1 MAITAAALL
10 LLIHLTSVQPRDQT
24 NIQAKPGDIIH
35 LPCRAPDGQPV
46 LAVEWSRS
54 DLEAEYVLLFRDKQI
69 DPAFQH
75 PSFKNRV
82 DLLDRQ
88 MKNGDMSLVLKNVT
102 TADKGTYE
110 CRIFHRTNR
119 NKRAVLD
126 SDPVSTILLQVAPPS
141 PDGDVQTQ
149 IGLKTSEGNQL
160 KSAPLIVAG
169 VFAVFMLH
177 P

>member
-10 LLIHLTSVQPRDQT
+10 LLIHLTSVQPRADQT
-24 NIQAKPGDIIH
+24 NMRAKPGDIIH
-35 LPCRAPDGQPV
+35 LPCRAPDSQPV

-82 DLLDRQ
+82 NLLDTE
-88 MKNGDMSLVLKNVT
+88 MKNGDTSLVLKNVT

-141 PDGDVQTQ
+141 PDGDAQTQ
-149 IGLKTSEGNQL
+149 TGWKTSEGNQL
-160 KSAPLIVAG
+160 KSAR
-169 VFAVFMLH
+169 
-177 P
+177 